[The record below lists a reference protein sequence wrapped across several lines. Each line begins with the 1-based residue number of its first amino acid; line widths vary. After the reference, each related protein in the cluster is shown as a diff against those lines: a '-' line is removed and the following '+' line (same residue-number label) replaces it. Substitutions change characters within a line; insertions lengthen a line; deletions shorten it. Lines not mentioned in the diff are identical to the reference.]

1 MYNICQSFNFF
12 DVIEEYYASTVR
24 QPRKNSMHFMKF
36 SVCSCWKERFF
47 CMCQWTIDIIK
58 NNWKWKLWTIIV
70 HWNTVEFNKD
80 VTLSIIEMFALFQR
94 LPLYLKTRLPV
105 LLNSTRIYRFC
116 LKILLL
122 IILTIDVYRLTRI

>member
-1 MYNICQSFNFF
+1 MQ
-12 DVIEEYYASTVR
+12 VR

-47 CMCQWTIDIIK
+47 CMCQWTTDMVK
-58 NNWKWKLWTIIV
+58 NNGSENCEPSLCIEI
-70 HWNTVEFNKD
+70 EFNKD

-105 LLNSTRIYRFC
+105 PLNSTSIYRFC

-122 IILTIDVYRLTRI
+122 IILTLNVYRLTRI